1 MPVKE
6 RLPLAAHA
14 RFWKEFVMD
23 QQQHIS
29 PSFWKTPFGIG
40 ATIAAVALS
49 FYLWGAHKDH
59 VLALLPFA
67 FLAACPLMH
76 MFMHR
81 GHRDGSHS
89 HRTSQQVDGPPR
101 S

>member
-1 MPVKE
+1 MN
-6 RLPLAAHA
+6 
-14 RFWKEFVMD
+14 
-23 QQQHIS
+23 QQRTR
-29 PSFWKTPFGIG
+29 PSFWKTPLGIR
-40 ATIAAVALS
+40 ATLAAVAVS
-49 FYLWGAHKDH
+49 GYLWLVHKDH

-81 GHRDGSHS
+81 GHGHGDRSRGENRSG
-89 HRTSQQVDGPPR
+89 DGPRR